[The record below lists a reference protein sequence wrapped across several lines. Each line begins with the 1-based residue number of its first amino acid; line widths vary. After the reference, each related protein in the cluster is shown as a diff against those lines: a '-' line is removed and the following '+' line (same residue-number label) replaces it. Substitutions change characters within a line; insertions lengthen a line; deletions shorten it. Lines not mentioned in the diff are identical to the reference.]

1 MTRPHGS
8 YGDVAL
14 ALRCAA
20 LAGPGTVR
28 DLAQRAQVGYSA
40 ARYTASRLCSRGE
53 LVVLDGGSRPAL
65 LVAPE
70 LLETR
75 DARDARAGHGG
86 DAEDAPGVH
95 DALAML
101 SHSFWATPPAAAAQG
116 VDDS

>member
-1 MTRPHGS
+1 MTRPHGT

-14 ALRCAA
+14 ALRSAA

-75 DARDARAGHGG
+75 DARAGHGA
-86 DAEDAPGVH
+86 DAEDQPGVH

-101 SHSFWATPPAAAAQG
+101 SHSFWATPPAARSQG